1 VRKLALVLGGVFVG
15 LLILEVVLRVANHG
29 ARPGGNYDT
38 SSPVRNSRWI
48 SHPFLPYAGRP
59 ESHFEMFNGPERIPE
74 IVDTNS
80 YGFRAHEFPKEKKPN
95 DFFILAFGGSTTYG
109 YKIASNDKT
118 WPEILERKLAEKYP
132 DKHVVAFNLGLDMAT
147 NAVGL
152 VNLALV
158 GVHLKPDL
166 LIAYEGYNDLSSLG
180 YKNFFTDQ
188 RHFYKDID
196 PAAMFAGF
204 QLSAPQWLLRSY
216 VVYYATGMLD
226 LRLGMNDLMQT
237 ARMPK
242 EADEDRFKGIEA
254 TLENLKTMDA
264 VAKGYGAQALFSTF
278 QFTHEDTQ
286 PEYQQFNEALR
297 RYFAANHLLW
307 IDQGAL
313 IPDNDPTINV
323 DDCHFTDKG
332 NEMFAD
338 NFYRFIVERGLVK

>member
-1 VRKLALVLGGVFVG
+1 MRKLGLVLGGVFAG
-15 LLILEVVLRVANHG
+15 LLILEVILRVANHG
-29 ARPGGNYDT
+29 ARPGGSYDT

-48 SHPFLPYAGRP
+48 AHPFLPYAGRP
-59 ESHFEMFNGPERIPE
+59 NSRFEMFNGPERMPE
-74 IVDTNS
+74 IIVTNS
-80 YGFRAHEFPKEKKPN
+80 YGFRAHEFPTEKKPG

-109 YKIASNDKT
+109 YKIASNEKT
-118 WPEILERKLAEKYP
+118 WPEILERKLAAQYP
-132 DKHVVAFNLGLDMAT
+132 DKHIVAFNLGIDMAT

-166 LIAYEGYNDLSSLG
+166 VIAYEGYNDLSSLG
-180 YKNFFTDQ
+180 YKNFYTDQ

-204 QLSAPQWLLRSY
+204 QLSVPQWLLRSY

-226 LRLGMNDLMQT
+226 QRLGMNDLMQT

-242 EADEDRFKGIEA
+242 EPDEDRFRGIEA

-264 VAKGYGAQALFSTF
+264 IAKGYGAQALFSTF
-278 QFTHEDTQ
+278 QFTYEDKQ

-297 RYFAANHLLW
+297 RYFAATGLLW
-307 IDQGAL
+307 IDQAAL
-313 IPDNDPTINV
+313 IPDEDSTINV

-338 NFYRFIVERGLVK
+338 NFYRFIVEHGLVK

>member
-1 VRKLALVLGGVFVG
+1 MRKLALVLGGVFVG
-15 LLILEVVLRVANHG
+15 LLILEVVLRVIHQG

-48 SHPFLPYAGRP
+48 SHPFLPYSGRP
-59 ESHFEMFNGPERIPE
+59 GARFEMFNGPERIPE
-74 IVDTNS
+74 IIDTNS

-118 WPEILERKLAEKYP
+118 WPEILERKLAERYP
-132 DKHVVAFNLGLDMAT
+132 DKHIVAFNLGVDMAT

-166 LIAYEGYNDLSSLG
+166 VIAYEGYNDLASLG
-180 YKNFFTDQ
+180 YKNFYTDQ
-188 RHFYKDID
+188 RHFYRDVD
-196 PAAMFAGF
+196 PAGMFPGF
-204 QLSAPQWLLRSY
+204 QYGAPRWLLRSH
-216 VVYYATGMLD
+216 VVYAVTGLLD
-226 LRLGMNDLMQT
+226 RTFRLNDLVQI
-237 ARMPK
+237 ARLPLDP
-242 EADEDRFKGIEA
+242 DEDRLKGIEV

-264 VAKGYGAQALFSTF
+264 IAKGYGAQALFSTF
-278 QFTHEDTQ
+278 QFTYEDREPQ
-286 PEYQQFNEALR
+286 YQRFNEALR
-297 RYFAANHLLW
+297 KYFAANDLLW
-307 IDQGAL
+307 IDQAAQM
-313 IPDNDPTINV
+313 PDGDPTLNV

-338 NFYRFIVERGLVK
+338 NFYRLIVDRGLVK